1 MKKLLTN
8 KIVYEKRYE
17 LAGEIPEI
25 VYIIENFEKGKGEC
39 KECDQ
44 KVFSLTLYN
53 YIIYA
58 LQSEDKDY
66 VKKIVK
72 HFDNEYIIDGS
83 RYTER
88 ELLKEEFVHNTK
100 KKLSLWSKTKG
111 FFRSAVGVFF
121 KSLKN
126 GSVMSSVY
134 ERRKRLAICKSCTSY
149 DRSCDECT
157 ECGCPMKRKVK
168 FKYAECPRRKW

>member
-111 FFRSAVGVFF
+111 FFR
-121 KSLKN
+121 
-126 GSVMSSVY
+126 
-134 ERRKRLAICKSCTSY
+134 
-149 DRSCDECT
+149 
-157 ECGCPMKRKVK
+157 
-168 FKYAECPRRKW
+168 